1 MPVLNV
7 FLNFQNYVL
16 VWQVYENI
24 ASVWNFL

>member
-16 VWQVYENI
+16 VWQVYETI